1 MIILDA
7 EALGEG
13 GIGEDY
19 AKHIAPALRRRGLTP
34 AEVGEEFGPDDD
46 SYRVIS
52 QGRTYL
58 IFAPE
63 TDTSGFESWGNATF
77 AIFDIVNRQLE
88 GLPYRFYAFDNG
100 NGLYGMFMT
109 KEIYAEFVGSMK
121 RKIEWPYIPEPEPP
135 WYGQAHD

>member
-1 MIILDA
+1 VRIH
-7 EALGEG
+7 EKPG
-13 GIGEDY
+13 GN
-19 AKHIAPALRRRGLTP
+19 
-34 AEVGEEFGPDDD
+34 EVVQ
-46 SYRVIS
+46 SKS
-52 QGRTYL
+52 H
-58 IFAPE
+58 AA
-63 TDTSGFESWGNATF
+63 SGFESWGNATF